1 MALGLGS
8 EFVGN
13 LVVEQGALD
22 QAQVAHQLPSAIAF
36 LNVALQL
43 TANRIGELGH
53 AAEPDRNQKLE
64 S

>member
-13 LVVEQGALD
+13 LCVEQGALD
-22 QAQVAHQLPSAIAF
+22 QAHVAHQLPSAIAF
-36 LNVALQL
+36 LNKLPQL
-43 TANRIGELGH
+43 TAELIGELGH

-64 S
+64 R